1 MLRSLKIKIL
11 TMYEILR
18 KNWDKSKYFLLSGVI
33 VVFFLLVTVVYKNED
48 QIKLKSQ
55 NYQDSYELTDLKIFK
70 DYLFD
75 QIKSPFININY
86 EIKKG
91 DTIQKIL
98 KKYKVKNN
106 EIQNVINQYKKYSS
120 PSQLFVGN
128 KIDIIIEKNATSD
141 NNSILKYNNNIF
153 EIK

>member
-1 MLRSLKIKIL
+1 
-11 TMYEILR
+11 MYEILR

-75 QIKSPFININY
+75 QIKLTSKVQYPFAVVLSCMDSHVPL
-86 EIKKG
+86 EM
-91 DTIQKIL
+91 
-98 KKYKVKNN
+98 
-106 EIQNVINQYKKYSS
+106 
-120 PSQLFVGN
+120 
-128 KIDIIIEKNATSD
+128 
-141 NNSILKYNNNIF
+141 IF
-153 EIK
+153 D